1 MSGHAS
7 GLSKFMTKRKPS
19 SNKDIVKADAPEEKA
34 ASQNDEATANNQP
47 GENNPPAEGTGPEPV
62 EPASKDENRD
72 PETVVPKSTETEI
85 EKKSSPAR
93 SGTDS
98 KPAKSAKATRGFP
111 YFGVFNL
118 LLIIGIVAAAGYYW
132 QMQQK
137 LEQQK
142 NITIANLQQ
151 QLANKANKADNAQLQ
166 QRLAP
171 LESGIGQSESQ
182 ISELQSQQQALLE
195 STEMLYDLYGRDESG
210 WQLAEV
216 EYLMRVAQHKLILE
230 NDFEGAAITL
240 QAASDKIAA
249 TADPGLLPVRV
260 QISDEIAI
268 LKTRARPDLVGM
280 TLLLSQ
286 LGKQLHALKPGY
298 QPQLDTTTGVAEPK
312 ATASSDQAIDER
324 VMSFISSLVT
334 IKQNDSLPPTQTEAL
349 ILDVEEIL
357 ETNLKLTRWTVL
369 ERDEFQF
376 SQLMKQNVRL
386 FKQYYDLENAA
397 NNDFYAQLL
406 QLQKASVKPQK
417 PDISQSLEMLKHIM
431 SRREQAPVDAGEQES
446 GDV

>member
-1 MSGHAS
+1 MS
-7 GLSKFMTKRKPS
+7 KQKPS
-19 SNKDIVKADAPEEKA
+19 SNKDIVKADAPDEKA
-34 ASQNDEATANNQP
+34 AAQISESAENIEPVENNQP
-47 GENNPPAEGTGPEPV
+47 TGGKVPDTDQPESKVEKQDQVAVMTKAEPEQKAKNKPPPTQ
-62 EPASKDENRD
+62 PA
-72 PETVVPKSTETEI
+72 
-85 EKKSSPAR
+85 A
-93 SGTDS
+93 DS
-98 KPAKSAKATRGFP
+98 KPAKSVKASRGFP
-111 YFGVFNL
+111 FFGVFNL

-132 QMQQK
+132 QIQQK
-137 LEQQK
+137 LERQK
-142 NITIANLQQ
+142 SQTIANLQQ
-151 QLANKANKADNAQLQ
+151 QLASKADSVQLQ

-171 LESGIGQSESQ
+171 LKSGIGKSKGQ
-182 ISELQSQQQALLE
+182 IADLQLQQQALLE
-195 STEMLYDLYGRDESG
+195 STEILYELYGRDESG

-286 LGKQLHALKPGY
+286 LSRQLHALKPGY
-298 QPQLDTTTGVAEPK
+298 QPRLDTIADAAKPK
-312 ATASSDQAIDER
+312 AADSADQPIDER

-334 IKQNDSLPPTQTEAL
+334 IKQNDTLPPTETEAL

-376 SQLMKQNVRL
+376 SQLMKDNVRI

-397 NNDFYAQLL
+397 NNDFYTQLL
-406 QLQKASVKPQK
+406 QLQKSTIKPQK
-417 PDISQSLEMLKHIM
+417 PDISQSLEMLKHVM
-431 SRREQAPVDAGEQES
+431 SRREQAPVETGEQEA